1 MRPKRDNLIAAGV
14 CLAIIVA
21 AVLVRVLVLHR

>member
-1 MRPKRDNLIAAGV
+1 MRPKRENLITAGV
-14 CLAIIVA
+14 CLVIIVA